1 MTDLEVC
8 EVCLD
13 FACHAC
19 CRSVQLIARCEGPLL
34 GLTTKVLARTIIDCP
49 NCGEKIDLTFDP
61 DGAVYDVAPY
71 EDSLPQPSLN

>member
-1 MTDLEVC
+1 MTEL

-13 FACHAC
+13 FTCHTC
-19 CRSVQLIARCEGPLL
+19 CRPVQLIAKCRGAVLA
-34 GLTTKVLARTIIDCP
+34 LTTKVLARTIIDCP

-71 EDSLPQPSLN
+71 EDARLPQPSLN